1 MKKKLFGA
9 TLAVC
14 LLVLSIAGTTVAY
27 FTDTAEKAQAFTAG
41 NVKIAF
47 TVDGLADPIANVYP
61 GQKIETNAEIKNTG
75 TETAYVGAVITLNKI
90 DTENG
95 QAVVDLRALDIQA
108 NPEAG
113 VEALPLH
120 KIFGWSNNANVK
132 IVHTEYTA
140 EACKIYVIYDASV
153 ASTETVV
160 FYSDV
165 TLPTAWGNEEMA
177 LFNGAKITVAAYATQ
192 TAGFTTG
199 AQGALKA
206 AFPEVWDLATNP

>member
-1 MKKKLFGA
+1 MKKKIFGI

-41 NVKIAF
+41 NVKIEFEAS
-47 TVDGLADPIANVYP
+47 TGTIDERVYP
-61 GQKIETNAEIKNTG
+61 GIKIPFDAKVKNVG
-75 TETAYVGAVITLNKI
+75 TEEAYVGAVITLNKI

-120 KIFGWSNNANVK
+120 KIFGWANDVNVK

-140 EACKIYVIYDASV
+140 EACKIYVIYDAAV
-153 ASTETVV
+153 EKMTTATL
-160 FYSDV
+160 YDNV
-165 TLPTAWGNEEMA
+165 TIPTAWGNEEMA

-199 AQGALKA
+199 AQDALKA
-206 AFPEVWDLATNP
+206 AFPEVWTLATNP